1 LSPARFYGKNPVM
14 SVATDSDPWK
24 TKTLPPTATGDSS
37 AAEPRFYLLVLQGG
51 SSSMYHLP
59 ATGVVLIGRSRDADL
74 PLMDET
80 ASRNHAKII
89 TSDGQAR
96 LLDLGSHNGTFVNG
110 ERVEGTRPLLSG
122 DVLTIG
128 EMTLVLHARLPAAHV
143 HDILPPPL
151 LRQRIVE
158 EVERANRYQRSLA
171 LIDLTLPSQ
180 GAVRDELA
188 ATIASELR
196 IMDIIGWVGDTHLV
210 VVMPEL
216 GAEAYAFAERLAKLA
231 VPIGLAICPD
241 DACDADTLL
250 AAARSAAAT
259 ATPGC
264 VALAAAAAREVK
276 LGDRTIIVADPAMMR
291 LFDLI
296 GRLATSDLP
305 VLILGE
311 TGAGKEGAAL
321 AVHHGSRRANGPF
334 VTLNCA
340 AIAETLVE
348 SELFGHDKG
357 AFTGAVSAKA
367 GKLETANGGTLFL
380 DEIGELPPGVQAKLL
395 RALEQKKITRV
406 GDVRER
412 EVDLRVVAATNRA
425 LDDEVKAGRFRQD
438 LYFRLGA
445 ATVVLP
451 PLRDRR
457 REIPIM
463 ARRFL
468 ADACAL
474 AGREPPEL
482 SAATLQ
488 KLAVYGWPGNVR
500 ELRNVIEYVAAT
512 VDDDRIEPWH
522 LPDKVAGVE
531 VTAAVE
537 AAAAIGGLAPAGK
550 SFRPLADELR
560 ALERARMIESLE
572 AAGGVQRRAAELIG
586 MPLRTFVMKV
596 KQYGISP
603 RSSRREA

>member
-1 LSPARFYGKNPVM
+1 
-14 SVATDSDPWK
+14 
-24 TKTLPPTATGDSS
+24 
-37 AAEPRFYLLVLQGG
+37 
-51 SSSMYHLP
+51 
-59 ATGVVLIGRSRDADL
+59 
-74 PLMDET
+74 
-80 ASRNHAKII
+80 
-89 TSDGQAR
+89 
-96 LLDLGSHNGTFVNG
+96 
-110 ERVEGTRPLLSG
+110 
-122 DVLTIG
+122 
-128 EMTLVLHARLPAAHV
+128 
-143 HDILPPPL
+143 
-151 LRQRIVE
+151 
-158 EVERANRYQRSLA
+158 
-171 LIDLTLPSQ
+171 
-180 GAVRDELA
+180 
-188 ATIASELR
+188 
-196 IMDIIGWVGDTHLV
+196 
-210 VVMPEL
+210 
-216 GAEAYAFAERLAKLA
+216 
-231 VPIGLAICPD
+231 
-241 DACDADTLL
+241 
-250 AAARSAAAT
+250 
-259 ATPGC
+259 